1 MALREPQGGADR
13 SPNPGDVHAAF
24 LVLGLEAC
32 AALNCDDDI
41 PTITVA
47 AVAILS
53 QFWVLEQ

>member
-1 MALREPQGGADR
+1 
-13 SPNPGDVHAAF
+13 VHAAF